1 MADECHQDTGHGS
14 EGRNRFGF
22 HHPGEQVGGE
32 TVKAKEY
39 LKQVKLLDVKIR
51 QKKIELAGL
60 KEDATCTG
68 AFDYSA
74 EKVQTSAKADSMS
87 NKVAKYV
94 DLEKEI
100 HEDIERFTE
109 LKHKV
114 IGQIHMLDDITYME
128 ILFKKYIEYKTLK
141 DIAVEMKYSY
151 GRTKHIHGF
160 ALEAFRIKVLENSA
174 PNSTI

>member
-1 MADECHQDTGHGS
+1 M
-14 EGRNRFGF
+14 
-22 HHPGEQVGGE
+22 
-32 TVKAKEY
+32 KAKEY
-39 LKQVKLLDVKIR
+39 LKQVELLDVKIR

-68 AFDYSA
+68 AFDYSS

-87 NKVAKYV
+87 KKVTKYV

-114 IGQIHMLDDITYME
+114 IGQIHMLDEPKYVNV
-128 ILFKKYIEYKTLK
+128 LFMKYIEYKGLK
-141 DIAVEMKYSY
+141 DIAEEMHY
-151 GRTKHIHGF
+151 TH
-160 ALEAFRIKVLENSA
+160 E
-174 PNSTI
+174 

>member
-1 MADECHQDTGHGS
+1 
-14 EGRNRFGF
+14 
-22 HHPGEQVGGE
+22 
-32 TVKAKEY
+32 
-39 LKQVKLLDVKIR
+39 
-51 QKKIELAGL
+51 
-60 KEDATCTG
+60 
-68 AFDYSA
+68 
-74 EKVQTSAKADSMS
+74 MS

-109 LKHKV
+109 LKHKI
-114 IGQIHMLDDITYME
+114 IGQIHMLDEPKYINV
-128 ILFKKYIEYKTLK
+128 LFMKYIEYKNLK
-141 DIAVEMKYSY
+141 EIAKELDYSY